1 MAVEEITEV
10 PTYDVP
16 AAIKGKTDIDLE
28 KYQQMYQRSIDDPE
42 GFWADM
48 AEEFVTWD
56 AKWDS
61 VLAWDFEKAN
71 IEWFKGGKLNVS
83 YNCLDRHVEAGHG
96 DQKALIWEG
105 NDPEEDT
112 AITYQQLL
120 EDVCRFANAL
130 KRLGVEKGD
139 RVCMYMQMIPQLP
152 VAMLACARIG
162 AVHSIVFGA
171 FSPDSLAE
179 RINDSS
185 CKILITQDTALR
197 GKKNNIPMKTK
208 RILNESTVCHLAQN
222 PKFVGIKHSSE
233 DITLLSRFRQI
244 AGGRLMVWSGRDAY
258 YLGALA
264 MGASGA
270 IGSSYSLTG
279 DVYMEITRAYRSGDV
294 SRAMKLQNQINEV
307 HRRLQVFGPYK
318 SMKYCFSLMG
328 IEAGNCRIPFKP
340 IAPEAGEYLRE
351 TLVLLDRIRQ

>member
-1 MAVEEITEV
+1 MSVAERKQV
-10 PTYDVP
+10 
-16 AAIKGKTDIDLE
+16 AATVRE
-28 KYQQMYQRSIDDPE
+28 
-42 GFWADM
+42 
-48 AEEFVTWD
+48 
-56 AKWDS
+56 
-61 VLAWDFEKAN
+61 
-71 IEWFKGGKLNVS
+71 
-83 YNCLDRHVEAGHG
+83 EAGDGFGVIVNISHM
-96 DQKALIWEG
+96 D
-105 NDPEEDT
+105 
-112 AITYQQLL
+112 YRCVL
-120 EDVCRFANAL
+120 ELADHAADI
-130 KRLGVEKGD
+130 GVD
-139 RVCMYMQMIPQLP
+139 
-152 VAMLACARIG
+152 
-162 AVHSIVFGA
+162 AVS
-171 FSPDSLAE
+171 SLAPLYYPYDADE
-179 RINDSS
+179 E
-185 CKILITQDTALR
+185 LGYYEMLL
-197 GKKNNIPMKTK
+197 KKASLPLVLYNIPMKTK
-208 RILNESTVCHLAQN
+208 RILNESTVCHLAQD

-233 DITLLSRFRQI
+233 DIALLSRFRQI

-318 SMKYCFSLMG
+318 SVKYCFSLMG